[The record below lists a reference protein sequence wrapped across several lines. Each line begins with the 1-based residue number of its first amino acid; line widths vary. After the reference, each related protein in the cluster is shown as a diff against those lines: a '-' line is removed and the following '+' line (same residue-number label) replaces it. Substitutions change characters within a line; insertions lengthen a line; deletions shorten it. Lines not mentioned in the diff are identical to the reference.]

1 MRYELSLIAYDL
13 LDQVNVSARC
23 YGTGEHI
30 DDTTEPVWA
39 MTATTR
45 VAGSPSATEWI
56 REVLETTLAG
66 L

>member
-1 MRYELSLIAYDL
+1 MRYELSIIAYDL

-23 YGTGEHI
+23 YGTSDAIES
-30 DDTTEPVWA
+30 TTEPVWA

-45 VAGSPSATEWI
+45 VAGSPEATVWI
-56 REVLETTLAG
+56 REVLETMLAG